1 MELFDIAL
9 QADDAE
15 FHAQSLAW
23 LQARIGFD
31 GVVWGRGLRTSD
43 SGLSINRSLLD
54 GRPSGLVTDYPRCAA
69 SDPVSVEFLESPGKL
84 QNISTLRFYKPT
96 PLAPICGYL
105 DHYRVRQLQL
115 AGMRHPLTQEYSWI
129 VLYREEV
136 NRPFLLASERASHH
150 AMTTILL
157 AEHFRCAL
165 QEQHIFDE
173 PNLCGG
179 KPLEAFDFMTH
190 RQRSVLH
197 YLGKGWPN
205 KLIARHLAISE
216 NTLKTHL
223 KAIFRLLKVTSRSQ
237 AIIVSKKNELLRTTS
252 TVKTRQ

>member
-9 QADDAE
+9 QGDDAK

-31 GVVWGRGLRTSD
+31 GVVWGRGVRTSD
-43 SGLSINRSLLD
+43 GALSISQSLLD
-54 GRPSGLVTDYPRCAA
+54 GRPNGLVTDYPHCAA
-69 SDPVSVEFLESPGKL
+69 SDPVSVEFLASPEKL
-84 QNISTLRFYKPT
+84 QNISTRRFYKPAR
-96 PLAPICGYL
+96 LAPIGQYL

-129 VLYREEV
+129 VLYREDV
-136 NRPFLLASERASHH
+136 GRPFLSTSEKASRH
-150 AMTTILL
+150 AMTTVLL
-157 AEHFRCAL
+157 AEHFRDAL
-165 QEQHIFDE
+165 KQQRIFE
-173 PNLCGG
+173 PSSYDVRQMQ
-179 KPLEAFDFMTH
+179 AFDLLTH

-197 YLGKGWPN
+197 CLEKGWPN

-223 KAIFRLLKVTSRSQ
+223 KAIFRLLKVSSRSQ
-237 AIIVSKKNELLRTTS
+237 ALVASKSIEPTS
-252 TVKTRQ
+252 RSGAAETQL